1 MYIMQ
6 EFSQHLVGLVS
17 TVKML
22 CSSTEN
28 NRSSSQEE
36 VLPYLD
42 YMYVGVVP
50 QSSTQGP
57 VPVKRWLEKSWVK

>member
-17 TVKML
+17 TAKML

-36 VLPYLD
+36 VLPSLD
-42 YMYVGVVP
+42 YMGVVP
-50 QSSTQGP
+50 RSSMQGP
-57 VPVKRWLEKSWVK
+57 MPVKRWLEKSWVK